1 MALILLRSIA
11 NKVSSGLS
19 PDEQHNMFRLL
30 EEALAERR
38 RLESQMETLIAQ
50 NQRLESHL
58 LELKAAVQ
66 HQREIPAQV
75 MLRRPVILIDAFEEN
90 RLPFHLEFINSFE
103 ALFAVMMVRFKHR
116 GDGAL
121 DRIRRQMFDLYES
134 SKQKRVN
141 RDGPWATSFLVS
153 KKTRVYQIQRLISM
167 MQPGQFVEMSMLVHA
182 RPTLCMTRCP
192 GCNRRAEVIKNEGEK
207 VKW

>member
-50 NQRLESHL
+50 NQTLESHL

-75 MLRRPVILIDAFEEN
+75 MLLTRDTYRRF
-90 RLPFHLEFINSFE
+90 
-103 ALFAVMMVRFKHR
+103 
-116 GDGAL
+116 
-121 DRIRRQMFDLYES
+121 RREQATFPS
-134 SKQKRVN
+134 RVH
-141 RDGPWATSFLVS
+141 
-153 KKTRVYQIQRLISM
+153 
-167 MQPGQFVEMSMLVHA
+167 QFFRS
-182 RPTLCMTRCP
+182 TLC
-192 GCNRRAEVIKNEGEK
+192 GHDGKVQASRRWRTGPDTQANV
-207 VKW
+207 